1 MGFLLWHELQVKSKF
16 SGHSHQFCAII
27 AQLILQQG
35 SLWVGVF
42 TAGLVSRYLFLW
54 PEEYFLEAK
63 RLKCKGEDS
72 AGNGSAS
79 LYPMSCVHIGVGDA
93 TTMSIFRELLFA
105 MFVLLTYLFLSQI
118 LSMNYILKLCKGVM
132 LHISKEFLKIYLHFV
147 SFEM

>member
-42 TAGLVSRYLFLW
+42 TAGLVSRYIFLW
-54 PEEYFLEAK
+54 PAEYFLEAK

-79 LYPMSCVHIGVGDA
+79 LYPMSCVHIGVGNA
-93 TTMSIFRELLFA
+93 TTMSVFREWLFA
-105 MFVLLTYLFLSQI
+105 MFVLLTCLFLSQI
-118 LSMNYILKLCKGVM
+118 LSMNYILKLCKE
-132 LHISKEFLKIYLHFV
+132 LCFIFLRNF
-147 SFEM
+147 